1 MQAEVKRLTGI
12 IGELA
17 VGHEAERDKLAA
29 QVEAATQRESDLI
42 REAVKRKDDN
52 DELRK
57 ALAVAV
63 EIITRKAEGH
73 IVPNHLS
80 EWLTEACKLLART
93 EQAG

>member
-1 MQAEVKRLTGI
+1 M
-12 IGELA
+12 
-17 VGHEAERDKLAA
+17 
-29 QVEAATQRESDLI
+29 EAANARESDLI
-42 REAVKRKDDN
+42 REAMKRKDEN

-73 IVPNHLS
+73 IIPNNLS
-80 EWLTEACKLLART
+80 EWLTEATKLLAGT